1 MRLKHFLRY
10 IFGLTVKEMKISNQV
25 QRSPSIGK
33 NHRYRGKK
41 IADWAG
47 FSLSDCICAR
57 SKQTSQSVCLC
68 VQATLGQN
76 TEPTCY
82 IELKWPIALKG
93 GGTQQ
98 KYFSKSF
105 LELNSKLSF
114 NSVAFQIIHTVKSL
128 FSRQSVSHPVSTGHT
143 NRPTNWLA
151 WIYSWSKSPMKT
163 QNSLALC

>member
-1 MRLKHFLRY
+1 MVMHKQ
-10 IFGLTVKEMKISNQV
+10 TNNVNV
-25 QRSPSIGK
+25 C
-33 NHRYRGKK
+33 HRYRGRK

-47 FSLSDCICAR
+47 FSLSDCINGICAR
-57 SKQTSQSVCLC
+57 SKQTSQPVCLC

-105 LELNSKLSF
+105 LEFNSKLSF

-128 FSRQSVSHPVSTGHT
+128 FSRQSVSNPV
-143 NRPTNWLA
+143 WLD
-151 WIYSWSKSPMKT
+151 T
-163 QNSLALC
+163 QTDQLTDWPEATAEANPPWRHKIA